1 MFRTYSLSF
10 WVLAF
15 SSYLFFSSFT
25 MIIAE
30 LPGYLTRLGGEE
42 YLGLIV
48 SLFTLTAGIS
58 RPFSGK
64 LTDRWGR
71 IPVMVVGT
79 TVSGIAALMYPV
91 LATVSGFL
99 LIRLVHGFSTGFK
112 PTGTSAY
119 IADIVP
125 KEKRGEALGISSFF
139 GTIGMSSGP
148 AIGSWIFLEFGI
160 DWMFYVSS
168 MFAFSSILILSTM
181 KETLKKPEKF
191 HFGLLKINKSDVFEP
206 AAFQPSIVM
215 VLTTLS
221 FGTVITLAPDF
232 SEYLG
237 IMNKGLF
244 FIVFT
249 GSSLLVR
256 IIGGRLSDK
265 YGRKAV
271 LRFSTNILFIS
282 MIILGFSQSS
292 TQFFVGAFF
301 FGIGYGLNSPTLF
314 AWTIDLSSEQ
324 SRGKGISTL
333 FIFLEVGIGL
343 GALVSGTVYQGIDGR
358 FPLIFLIAGSFSLI
372 AFLYLLSLS
381 RRRKSLATAT

>member
-1 MFRTYSLSF
+1 MFKTYSGSF

-25 MIIAE
+25 MIMAE
-30 LPGYLTRLGGEE
+30 LPGYLSRLGGEQ

-48 SLFTLTAGIS
+48 ALFTLTAGLS

-71 IPVMVVGT
+71 IPVMVIGT
-79 TVSGIAALMYPV
+79 TMSAFAALLYPA

-99 LIRLVHGFSTGFK
+99 FIRLIHGFSTGFK

-148 AIGSWIFLEFGI
+148 AIGSWIFMEYGI
-160 DWMFYVSS
+160 EWMFYASS
-168 MFAFSSILILSTM
+168 MFAIASILILITM
-181 KETLKKPEKF
+181 KETLKERESFKWS
-191 HFGLLKINKSDVFEP
+191 LLRISREDIYEP
-206 AAFQPSIVM
+206 AALKPSIVM
-215 VLTTLS
+215 LLTTLS

-237 IMNKGLF
+237 IANKGMF

-256 IIGGRLSDK
+256 IVGGRFSDK
-265 YGRKAV
+265 YGRTPILKV
-271 LRFSTNILFIS
+271 STSILFVS
-282 MIILGFSQSS
+282 MLILGFSQ
-292 TQFFVGAFF
+292 TANQFYTGAFI
-301 FGIGYGLNSPTLF
+301 FGLGYGLNSPTLF
-314 AWTIDLSSEQ
+314 AWTIDLSSDKA
-324 SRGKGISTL
+324 RGKGISTL
-333 FIFLEVGIGL
+333 FIFLEIGIGV
-343 GALVSGTVYQGIDGR
+343 GALISGTVYQGNDGL
-358 FPLIFLIAGSFSLI
+358 FPIIFSSAAVFCLV
-372 AFLYLLSLS
+372 AFGYLLWLD
-381 RRRKSLATAT
+381 KKKAYPAI